1 MKNDSENIGGSRVN
15 PKSATSPT
23 NENNLWL
30 NIVNKQSERGEKVQ
44 LRTLTVIE
52 YSLLSLTFESSFN
65 FISQIMFW
73 LRFDCLFSKNKL
85 YSNILPCNTPKT
97 EEIVSVMLK
106 VNTWDNSL
114 LLILLL
120 HDKLSEFSASP
131 VYGYK
136 HIELICPNL

>member
-1 MKNDSENIGGSRVN
+1 MKNDSENIGGSRIY

-23 NENNLWL
+23 NKNNLRL
-30 NIVNKQSERGEKVQ
+30 NIVNKGSERGEKVQ

-73 LRFDCLFSKNKL
+73 LRFNCLFSKNKL

-97 EEIVSVMLK
+97 EELVSVMFKL
-106 VNTWDNSL
+106 NTWDNSL

-120 HDKLSEFSASP
+120 HDKLSEFSAIP
-131 VYGYK
+131 IYGFK
-136 HIELICPNL
+136 NIELICLNL